1 MESGSVSMGSKLN
14 TALTTNVDPG
24 TLMDE
29 FVGYIPYIGKV
40 LPVVFAIGIA
50 RKLVKGLGKGK
61 VRI

>member
-40 LPVVFAIGIA
+40 LPVVFAVGIA
-50 RKLVKGLGKGK
+50 RKLIKGLGKGK